1 MEKPQTPLL
10 AVDAIIRL
18 WDNKGFNGIV
28 LVERL
33 YPPYGFALPGG
44 FVEIGERVE
53 QALTRETKEE
63 TGLDVSIKRLF
74 GVYSDPKRDPRF
86 HVVSLVFLTD
96 ATGKPK
102 AGDDAKKVYIFK
114 LEELPFDRLV
124 FDHARILMDFLKG

>member
-1 MEKPQTPLL
+1 MNTPKTPFL

-18 WDNKGFNGIV
+18 WEGESFKGVV
-28 LVERL
+28 LIERL
-33 YPPYGFALPGG
+33 YPPHGFALPGG
-44 FVEIGERVE
+44 FVEVGESVE
-53 QALTRETKEE
+53 QALIREAKEE
-63 TGLDVSIKRLF
+63 TGLDVSIRRLL

-124 FDHARILMDFLKG
+124 FDHAKILTDFLKG